1 MALLPAADE
10 SRDPEATPET
20 EAARSLLAA
29 GFSHHRAGRYADAEE
44 VYRAVLNLVPDDGE
58 ALHLLALL
66 LRQKGEPLAAAE
78 CLRRLI
84 NAQPTFVAAY
94 NSLGNILHQAGRVE
108 EAVSCYNQALTLR
121 PDYPEARYNLGNL
134 LATTGRPEAAKDAY
148 ETAIKLRPGFAEALA
163 GLGQLAHAAG
173 RFDEAARFYTAA
185 VTAKPDFA
193 AAHNALGIALQK
205 LGRMHEA
212 VKSYDDAIAV
222 DPSYSIAYSNRATA
236 LSGLGR
242 LDQARLSAEA
252 AIAHDPDSAEA
263 ENNFAHVLQRLGR
276 SPEAIQHYRRALRL
290 NPDFAEAHSNVIHT
304 LDFDPAADMAAQ
316 QAERR
321 AWDQSFGRPEMP
333 ADVHLANTRDPARRL
348 RIGYVS
354 ADFREHSAAFA
365 FAAPLL
371 NHDHAAFE
379 VFCYSGVGQEDS
391 WTTRFRRAADHWLD
405 IRDLDDDALAARIR
419 ADGIDILVDLSGH
432 TAGNRL
438 KTFARRPAPVAVS
451 AFGHVTGTGLAA
463 MDYLL
468 ADPVLIPRE
477 SRGLLAEEVIDLPC
491 AIPFYGIA
499 QLPAVG
505 PLPGKA
511 TGRTTF
517 GCLNRLGK
525 LTPGVIALWAA
536 ILREVPDS
544 RLLLKA
550 RELSEAAVRADYTR
564 RFAAHG
570 IKPDRLVLRGKSTRL
585 VHLKAYHEIDI
596 ALDPFPHG
604 GGVTTF
610 ESLAMGVPV
619 ITLKGRTPAERLSA
633 AILTHLELETFIAD
647 DPEGYL
653 TLAKARSE
661 SKAPLALLRAA
672 LRPRIEASAAGD
684 PRRYARA
691 VEAAY
696 RDLWRRWCEAT

>member
-1 MALLPAADE
+1 MALLPAATE
-10 SRDPEATPET
+10 SRNDAAPVA
-20 EAARSLLAA
+20 EAAHSLLAA

-84 NAQPTFVAAY
+84 NARPDFVEAY
-94 NSLGNILHQAGRVE
+94 NSLGNLLHGLGRVE
-108 EAVSCYNQALTLR
+108 EATACYNQALALQ

-134 LATTGRPEAAKDAY
+134 LATTGQPEAAKDAY
-148 ETAIKLRPGFAEALA
+148 EAAIKVRPGFAEALA

-173 RFDEAARFYTAA
+173 RFEEAARFYTAA

-205 LGRMHEA
+205 LGRLQEA
-212 VKSYDDAIAV
+212 IKSYDDAIAA
-222 DPSYSIAYSNRATA
+222 DPGYAAAYSNRSTA
-236 LSGLGR
+236 LTGLGR
-242 LDQARLSAEA
+242 LDQARASAEA
-252 AIAHDPDSAEA
+252 AIAHDPDSADA

-290 NPDFAEAHSNVIHT
+290 NPTFAEAHSNLIHA

-321 AWDQSFGRPEMP
+321 AWDESFGRPAMP
-333 ADVHLANTRDPARRL
+333 AEVHFANSRELGRRL

-371 NHDHAAFE
+371 NHDHGGFE
-379 VFCYSGVGQEDS
+379 VFCYSGVAHEDG
-391 WTTRFRRAADHWLD
+391 WTARFRRAADHWRD
-405 IRDLDDDALAARIR
+405 TRDLDDDALAAQIR
-419 ADGIDILVDLSGH
+419 ADNIDILVDLSGH

-438 KTFARRPAPVAVS
+438 KTFARRPAPVSLS
-451 AFGHVTGTGLAA
+451 AFGHITGTGLAA
-463 MDYLL
+463 MDYVL
-468 ADPVLIPRE
+468 ADPVLIPPE
-477 SRGLLAEEVIDLPC
+477 SRGLLAEEVLDLPC
-491 AIPFYGIA
+491 AIPFYGIG

-505 PLPGKA
+505 LLPGKA

-525 LTPGVIALWAA
+525 LTPGVIELWAA
-536 ILREVPDS
+536 ILDDVPDS

-550 RELSEAAVRADYTR
+550 RELSEAAVRADYAR
-564 RFAAHG
+564 RFAAHD
-570 IKPDRLVLRGKSTRL
+570 IAAERLIFRGKSTRL
-585 VHLKAYHEIDI
+585 AHLKTYHEIDI
-596 ALDPFPHG
+596 ALDPWPHG

-619 ITLKGRTPAERLSA
+619 ITLKGRTPAERLGT
-633 AILTHLELETFIAD
+633 AILSHLELETFIAD
-647 DPEGYL
+647 DLEDYRS
-653 TLAKARSE
+653 LAKARAE

-672 LRPRIEASAAGD
+672 LRPRIEASVAGD
-684 PRRYARA
+684 PGQYARA

-696 RDLWRRWCEAT
+696 RAIWRRWCEAA